1 MSTPDHTQGQPETTS
16 AGQPETTSATR
27 KERNRAAATRTR
39 MQHVPNALTVLRI
52 IMVPV
57 FAVLL
62 LMHGGQDPT
71 LRWWALGVFL
81 VAMFTDKLDGDIA
94 RKYNIVSNFGKLADP
109 IADKALMAAAFI
121 GLAIV
126 GALPW
131 WVPVVILVREI
142 GITVMRM
149 FMLKYEV
156 MPASRGGKIKTVLQ
170 TVTVALYIAA
180 LPLAMVTPAG
190 FMFVYAIIAGF
201 ALTLTVVVTVL
212 TGVDYVLQ
220 AQKIKKEAGQ
230 SEAYANATNTSGA
243 TSKDAKPDV
252 NPDANST
259 NTSGKAPNGH

>member
-1 MSTPDHTQGQPETTS
+1 MSTPEPKQGQPETTL
-16 AGQPETTSATR
+16 ATH
-27 KERNRAAATRTR
+27 KESSPAAAKRTR

-62 LMHGGQDPT
+62 LMQGGQDPT

-94 RKYNIVSNFGKLADP
+94 RKYNLVSDFGKLADP

-142 GITVMRM
+142 GITIMRM

-180 LPLAMVTPAG
+180 LPLAVATPAG

-201 ALTLTVVVTVL
+201 ALTLTVLVTVI

-220 AQKIKKEAGQ
+220 AQKIKKEA
-230 SEAYANATNTSGA
+230 NATTASGE
-243 TSKDAKPDV
+243 V
-252 NPDANST
+252 
-259 NTSGKAPNGH
+259 PNDR

>member
-1 MSTPDHTQGQPETTS
+1 MSTPDRNQGQPETTS
-16 AGQPETTSATR
+16 ATHQGSSP
-27 KERNRAAATRTR
+27 AAAKRTR

-52 IMVPV
+52 VMVPV

-71 LRWWALGVFL
+71 LRWWALAVFL
-81 VAMFTDKLDGDIA
+81 LAMLTDKLDGDIA
-94 RKYNIVSNFGKLADP
+94 RKYDIVSDFGKLADP

-149 FMLKYEV
+149 FMLTYEV

-170 TVTVALYIAA
+170 TATAALYIAA
-180 LPLAMVTPAG
+180 LPLAVVTSAG
-190 FMFVYAIIAGF
+190 FMFVFAIIAGF
-201 ALTLTVVVTVL
+201 ALTLTILVTVI
-212 TGVDYVLQ
+212 TGVDYVVQ
-220 AQKIKKEAGQ
+220 AQKIKKEASQGK
-230 SEAYANATNTSGA
+230 AAGANSTTTSGA
-243 TSKDAKPDV
+243 AGKDEKPDEKPDV
-252 NPDANST
+252 NST
-259 NTSGKAPNGH
+259 TASGEAPNER